1 MKITIDNNNLKE
13 TVDLYSEEG
22 VELISKLWIKLCT
35 EYRHTHECS
44 WMGMPI
50 IQLTNDIMMMQELI
64 WQLKPDVI
72 VECGVAHGGSTVF
85 YASLFEL
92 MKTDGMVIGV
102 DVDIREHNRKA
113 IEAHSMS
120 NRITLIEGSSV
131 DLSIVEQVKALI
143 KNKTNVL
150 VILDSNHT
158 TEHVFEE
165 LKLYSP
171 MVQKNSYIVAM
182 DGAQAWVADIP
193 SARPHWKESHPLK
206 AIELFLE
213 QDKSFSIDEKYTR
226 LKVTANPNGFLK
238 RTKSAG

>member
-1 MKITIDNNNLKE
+1 MKITIENNNKSDSVE
-13 TVDLYSEEG
+13 LYSEEG
-22 VELISKLWIKLCT
+22 LELISKLWIKLCT
-35 EYRHTHECS
+35 EYKHTHECS

-64 WQLKPDVI
+64 WSLKPDVI

-92 MKTDGMVIGV
+92 MKTDGQVIGV
-102 DVDIREHNRKA
+102 DIEIRQHNRKA
-113 IEAHSMS
+113 IEAHPMS
-120 NRITLIEGSSV
+120 NRITLVEGSSIDQAIV
-131 DLSIVEQVKALI
+131 DKVKHLVAS
-143 KNKTNVL
+143 KKNVL

-158 TEHVFEE
+158 TEHVLEE

-171 MVQKNSYIVAM
+171 MVQKDGYIVAM

-193 SARPHWKESHPLK
+193 SARDHWQESHPLK
-206 AIELFLE
+206 AIELFLA
-213 QDKSFSIDEKYTR
+213 QDPNFDIDHQYTR

-238 RTKSAG
+238 RIK